1 MPVPPTK
8 KARLV
13 SGASMLAWR
22 PDSTMPAVAEVGAAH
37 RVEGEVAVGAGRE
50 ACEPQTKET
59 SNSSSTARTAMDA
72 ATAIAVSKSSGSD
85 HDASRSSTT
94 IVAWLRRVS
103 RYWRTS
109 RADSPVEAITLADE
123 RQWMWRR
130 SSPGTYSRS
139 AWKARSLWLTASV
152 ETPSRSRIRPAP
164 RDSIG
169 TRCGRTS
176 TSRTGVQTTSREKM
190 PTGSPRRVI
199 AGPTAITPRR
209 SVRMVKDSSCVAPG
223 ASELMP

>member
-1 MPVPPTK
+1 M
-8 KARLV
+8 
-13 SGASMLAWR
+13 
-22 PDSTMPAVAEVGAAH
+22 E
-37 RVEGEVAVGAGRE
+37 
-50 ACEPQTKET
+50 
-59 SNSSSTARTAMDA
+59 A
-72 ATAIAVSKSSGSD
+72 ATAMAVSKSSGSP
-85 HDASRSSTT
+85 HAASRSSTT

-109 RADSPVEAITLADE
+109 RADSPVDAITFADE

-152 ETPSRSRIRPAP
+152 ETPSRSRSRPAP
-164 RDSIG
+164 SDSIG

-176 TSRTGVQTTSREKM
+176 TSRTGVHTTSREKR

-199 AGPTAITPRR
+199 AGPTGITPRR
-209 SVRMVKDSSCVAPG
+209 SVRMVKDSSWVAPG
-223 ASELMP
+223 ASEEMP